1 MIYCG
6 DSLEVLKTLP
16 DESVQCCVTSPPYW
30 GLRDYGVEGQIGLEE
45 TLGDH
50 LERLVEVFREVRR
63 VLKPNGV
70 LWVNYGDTY
79 LQPHGKGFK
88 PTGGRNFGIKK
99 DELKTVKN
107 PLPKKNLMGLPW
119 RMAFALQD
127 DGWILRS
134 EIIWY
139 KPNAMP
145 ESAKDRPTKAHEH
158 VFLLSKAEDFYFDNS
173 HLFLFA
179 KNEKYYFDHEAIKE
193 PRTTESIEKNKV
205 EQLVVRQKE
214 NTPGREGVRRHSRQD
229 WGNDYTSELRNART
243 VWTIP
248 TQGTKEAHYATFPDE
263 LARRCIVAST
273 KVYDEK
279 DKEHF
284 DLVLDPFLGTGTTYK
299 MAEGLGRRAIGIE
312 LNPESV
318 EIARNKVGMF
328 VEVAE

>member
-45 TLGDH
+45 TLAEH
-50 LERLVEVFREVRR
+50 LEKLVIVFREVGR

-70 LWVNYGDTY
+70 LWVNYGDAY
-79 LQPHGKGFK
+79 AGSGKGRNKDGSHCVTGKQATNKGSVLGILPKNKNHFK
-88 PTGGRNFGIKK
+88 P
-99 DELKTVKN
+99 
-107 PLPKKNLMGLPW
+107 KNLMGLPW
-119 RMAFALQD
+119 RLAFALQD
-127 DGWILRS
+127 DDWILRTD
-134 EIIWY
+134 IIWH

-145 ESAKDRPTKAHEH
+145 EPAKDRPARDHE
-158 VFLLSKAEDFYFDNS
+158 YI
-173 HLFLFA
+173 FLFS
-179 KNEKYYFDHEAIKE
+179 KNPKYYFDHEAIKE
-193 PRTTESIEKNKV
+193 PRTPESIEKNKV
-205 EQLVVRQKE
+205 EQLVVRKKE
-214 NTPGREGVRRHSRQD
+214 NIPGREGVRRHSRQD

-273 KVYDEK
+273 KVGDV
-279 DKEHF
+279 
-284 DLVLDPFLGTGTTYK
+284 VLDPFLGTGTTYK
-299 MAEGLGRRAIGIE
+299 MANGLGRRAIGIE